1 MNGLLLLGADFE
13 FFILYSLNFLF
24 EKLNNLVFNRS
35 VFSFPIDSG
44 KEIFKKNGFK
54 YLETETVWVENGIF
68 KFNRTDDNMLLLQYH
83 YNVFKNNVMTLFL
96 FHVKAEHLFL
106 WVKIN

>member
-13 FFILYSLNFLF
+13 FFILYSVNFLF

-44 KEIFKKNGFK
+44 KEIFLKNGFK

-68 KFNRTDDNMLLLQYH
+68 KFNRTDDNML
-83 YNVFKNNVMTLFL
+83 
-96 FHVKAEHLFL
+96 
-106 WVKIN
+106 

>member
-24 EKLNNLVFNRS
+24 EKLNNLGFNIS

-44 KEIFKKNGFK
+44 KEIF
-54 YLETETVWVENGIF
+54 LQITETVWVENGIF

-83 YNVFKNNVMTLFL
+83 YNVFKNNVMTLLL
-96 FHVKAEHLFL
+96 FHVKAGHLFL
-106 WVKIN
+106 